1 MAISTPGTPFWTND
15 VDPFEATFNCTD
27 IAIGGKLLQA
37 TLEVSATNQIKFLSD
52 DDYKRAI
59 KQKIAAELA
68 RVMIES
74 NLIEFTHIKNVH
86 DYSTTIHARCYLAPN
101 DQVKLLRLHYANAN
115 KR

>member
-1 MAISTPGTPFWTND
+1 MAINTPPLWTND
-15 VDPFEATFNCTD
+15 VDPFEAKFDYTE

-37 TLEVSATNQIKFLSD
+37 RLDVSATNEIQFLSE

-59 KQKIAAELA
+59 KQKIASEMA

-86 DYSTTIHARCYLAPN
+86 DYSTTIHARCYLATN
-101 DQVKLLRLHYANAN
+101 DQVKVLRLHYANSN